1 MIILLVIVVVG
12 ILLVY
17 GVAYLI
23 INRVPKKLHWII
35 SVVLLVLI
43 VLLSKMIVDAIMK
56 PIHFNEEK
64 IKRYTKVIDKL
75 KIVRDAEIAYQQ
87 VHGTFTNDKNA
98 LVALVEKDSFAI
110 ERPKTVVKKI
120 HRGGGI
126 YIDKEVRVV
135 DTIGWKPVRAEFA
148 GKDYK
153 NMFNLSDLGTA
164 IELKTDTIEKVEG
177 VKSWV
182 FRARVAK
189 EAVLKGMDADLIKQ
203 EKRAPGGT
211 EVKGEY
217 LEVGSLED
225 VKTNGNW
232 PPFYDSK
239 DKKNKK

>member
-1 MIILLVIVVVG
+1 MIILLVIVIVG

-23 INRVPKKLHWII
+23 INHVPRKLHWII
-35 SVVLLVLI
+35 SIVLLVLI

-56 PIHFNEEK
+56 PIHFNKEK
-64 IKRYTKVIDKL
+64 VKRYAKVIDKL

-87 VHGTFTNDKNA
+87 VHGKFTNDKNA
-98 LVALVEKDSFAI
+98 LIALVEKDSFAI

-126 YIDKEVRVV
+126 YVDKEVRVV

-153 NMFNLSDLGTA
+153 NMFDLSDLGA
-164 IELKTDTIEKVEG
+164 EMELKADTIEKVEG

-182 FRARVAK
+182 FRARVSK
-189 EAVLKGMDADLIKQ
+189 ESVLKGMDTDLIKQ

-239 DKKNKK
+239 DKKDKK